1 MTSFMK
7 LSQTTKEA
15 VAASMAA
22 MPLALEALRIEV
34 FPQNLRWILM
44 ERSLARL

>member
-1 MTSFMK
+1 MK

-22 MPLALEALRIEV
+22 MPLRFEVLRMKRG
-34 FPQNLRWILM
+34 L
-44 ERSLARL
+44 